1 MQCGR
6 GFGDCREISGLVSAD
21 VQTIPERAD
30 FRCCTIANEEIF
42 LIRSVRI
49 IAKNKEERDI
59 FLIPPNFLNEGSLFG
74 GMLKLRNTLEAV
86 ILVAGITIPIL
97 KITVFSFT
105 AKTILLCLTA
115 LPIGIFAL
123 IGIGGESLTAFLMNF
138 FRFLRNRKM
147 LYRSD
152 AMSEQEE
159 SRRSVW
165 QSEGEWPEEYGEE
178 EKLKKSRKTAK
189 GKANEPFPVEKIEN
203 GICYLRD
210 KRYIKIIE
218 VEPINFLLRS
228 AREQRNIIYSY
239 MSYLKISPV
248 RMQIKVVSKKADISN
263 HLDKIQEAIQ
273 REQDERCKVLLM
285 DYYNLIRRIGLKE
298 AVTRRFFIVFAYE
311 PIPGSSKKNEEKDA
325 VNQLEIAERTAR
337 TYLMQ
342 CGNNVV
348 EHENPDSFMAEVL
361 YMLLNRKTSTETPFS
376 ARAAAEVE
384 KYIAEGDA
392 NAIPISA
399 FLLPEQMDFGKAAY
413 CRIDGLYYSYFMIP
427 STGYKTQVTA
437 GWLSLLVNAG
447 EGIDV
452 DLFLSK
458 EPKEK
463 IQFQLGRQIRI
474 NRSKMKETS
483 DTNTDFDDID
493 SAVRAGYYLKDGL
506 ANNQDFYY
514 INTLITITADSRE
527 ELEWRTNEMKK
538 LMLSQDLILKPCYF
552 RQDLAFASVLPLN
565 QLHKSLHELSKRN
578 VLTTGVASCYPYVS
592 FEMSDDNGILLGV
605 NKYNNSLIIVDIF
618 NSRIY
623 KNANMVLLGT
633 SGAGKTFTMQ
643 LMALRL
649 REKNIQ
655 TFILAPLKGHEF
667 RRACHNIGGEF
678 IQISPASKNCINIME
693 IRKNDKTAEDVIDG
707 ERTERS
713 ELSAKIQRLHIFF
726 SLLIPDMTHEERQL
740 LDEALIQTYA
750 GKGITHQNES
760 LYDETGSYKTMPVLG
775 DLYDVLKKSTE
786 TRRMANILNRLVHG
800 SASTFN
806 QQTNVRL
813 DNKYIVLDISELT
826 GDLLTVGMF
835 LALDYVWDKAKEDR
849 TQEKAIFI
857 DEVWQLIGASSN
869 RLAAEFVL
877 EIFKIIRGY
886 GGAAICATQD
896 INDFLSLDDGK
907 YGKGIIN
914 NSKTK
919 IVLNLEDEEAQRV
932 QHILNLSD
940 TEIMNITHFARGN
953 GLILTNNNT
962 VTVEFKAS
970 GLETEMITTDREQ
983 LREMIRRKQE

>member
-1 MQCGR
+1 MSKIGK
-6 GFGDCREISGLVSAD
+6 I
-21 VQTIPERAD
+21 
-30 FRCCTIANEEIF
+30 
-42 LIRSVRI
+42 
-49 IAKNKEERDI
+49 KEERDI

-74 GMLKLRNTLEAV
+74 GMLKLRNTIEAV
-86 ILVAGITIPIL
+86 VLITGITVPVL
-97 KITVFSFT
+97 KITALSFT
-105 AKTILLCLTA
+105 GRVIVWCLTA
-115 LPIGIFAL
+115 LPTGIFAV

-138 FRFLRNRKM
+138 FRYLRNKRVHYRK
-147 LYRSD
+147 D
-152 AMSEQEE
+152 AVVFQK
-159 SRRSVW
+159 RREKKVLSP
-165 QSEGEWPEEYGEE
+165 EGEWPEEFD
-178 EKLKKSRKTAK
+178 EKPKRKEKKQKRKQIEK
-189 GKANEPFPVEKIEN
+189 EPFPLEKIEN

-248 RMQIKVVSKKADISN
+248 KMQVKVVSKKADIGS
-263 HLDKIQEAIQ
+263 HLAKIQQDIGK
-273 REQDERCKVLLM
+273 EQDERCKLLLM

-298 AVTRRFFIVFAYE
+298 AVTRRFFIVFEYE
-311 PIPGSSKKNEEKDA
+311 PMPGSSRKTEERDA
-325 VNQLEIAERTAR
+325 ITQLEVAERTAR
-337 TYLMQ
+337 TYLLQ
-342 CGNNVV
+342 CGNEVV
-348 EHENPDSFMAEVL
+348 EHEDSNAFMAEVF
-361 YMLLNRKTSTETPFS
+361 YMLLNRKTSAVVPFS
-376 ARAAAEVE
+376 ERVKEVVSSNMTKAEHE
-384 KYIAEGDA
+384 
-392 NAIPISA
+392 IPISE
-399 FLLPEQMDFGKAAY
+399 LMMPEEMEFRKGTY
-413 CRIDGLYYSYFMIP
+413 SIIDGLYYSYFMIP
-427 STGYKTQVTA
+427 SDGYRSQVTA

-452 DLFLSK
+452 DIFLSK

-463 IQFQLGRQIRI
+463 VQFQLGRQIRI

-493 SAVRAGYYLKDGL
+493 SAVRSGYYLKDGL

-514 INTLITITADSRE
+514 INTLITITADSVE

-552 RQDLAFASVLPLN
+552 RQDLAFQSVLPINKLDR
-565 QLHKSLHELSKRN
+565 KIFGLSKRN
-578 VLTTGVASCYPYVS
+578 ALTTGASACYPYVS

-678 IQISPASKNCINIME
+678 IQISPASQNCINIME
-693 IRKNDKTAEDVIDG
+693 IRKNDKSASLQLDG
-707 ERTERS
+707 EAIERS

-740 LDEALIQTYA
+740 LDEGMIKTYA

-760 LYDETGSYKTMPVLG
+760 LYDATGAYKPMPILG
-775 DLYDVLKKSTE
+775 DLYKVLMESAE
-786 TRRMANILNRLVHG
+786 TKRMANILNRLVNG

-849 TQEKAIFI
+849 TREKAIFI

-896 INDFLSLDDGK
+896 INDFLALDDGK

-932 QHILNLSD
+932 QGILNLSD

-953 GLILTNNNT
+953 GLILTNNNN

-970 GLETEMITTDREQ
+970 ALETEMITTDREQ
-983 LREMIRRKQE
+983 LKEIMRIRNQG

>member
-1 MQCGR
+1 M
-6 GFGDCREISGLVSAD
+6 D
-21 VQTIPERAD
+21 
-30 FRCCTIANEEIF
+30 
-42 LIRSVRI
+42 I
-49 IAKNKEERDI
+49 IAKNREERDI

-74 GMLKLRNTLEAV
+74 GMLKLRNAIEAV
-86 ILVAGITIPIL
+86 VLVVGITIPIL
-97 KITVFSFT
+97 KITALSFT
-105 AKTILLCLTA
+105 GKTIALCLTA

-138 FRFLRNRKM
+138 FRFLRNRKIH
-147 LYRSD
+147 YRSD
-152 AMSEQEE
+152 ATPTDEKDRPSILQAD
-159 SRRSVW
+159 
-165 QSEGEWPEEYGEE
+165 GEWPEEFDEE
-178 EKLKKSRKTAK
+178 EKRKKIRKKKSQATS
-189 GKANEPFPVEKIEN
+189 EPFPVEKIEN

-248 RMQIKVVSKKADISN
+248 RMQIKVISKKADISS
-263 HLDKIQEAIQ
+263 HLEKIQEEIKK
-273 REQDERCKVLLM
+273 EQDERCRILLM

-298 AVTRRFFIVFAYE
+298 AVTRRFFIVFEYE
-311 PIPGSSKKNEEKDA
+311 PIPGGSKKNEEKDA
-325 VNQLEIAERTAR
+325 ITQLEVAERTAR

-348 EHENPDSFMAEVL
+348 EHDDQNSFMAEVL
-361 YMLLNRKTSTETPFS
+361 YTLLNRKTSAEKSFS
-376 ARAAAEVE
+376 ERAAAEVG
-384 KYIAEGDA
+384 KHVSEGDA
-392 NAIPISA
+392 NSIPISA
-399 FLLPEQMDFGKAAY
+399 FILPEQMDFRKAGY
-413 CRIDGLYYSYFMIP
+413 SIIDGLYYAYFMIP
-427 STGYKTQVTA
+427 SNGYKPQVTA

-452 DLFLSK
+452 DIFLSK

-493 SAVRAGYYLKDGL
+493 SAVRSGYYLKDGL
-506 ANNQDFYY
+506 ANNHDFYY
-514 INTLITITADSRE
+514 INTLITITADSVE

-552 RQDLAFASVLPLN
+552 RQDLAFQSVLPINKLN
-565 QLHKSLHELSKRN
+565 KSLHELSKRN
-578 VLTTGVASCYPYVS
+578 VLTTGAASCYPFVS

-618 NSRIY
+618 NSKIY

-678 IQISPASKNCINIME
+678 IQISPASQNCINIME
-693 IRKNDKTAEDVIDG
+693 IRKNDKTANLQLDG
-707 ERTERS
+707 EALERS

-740 LDEALIQTYA
+740 LDEALIKTYA

-760 LYDETGSYKTMPVLG
+760 LYDDTGNYKPMPILG
-775 DLYDVLKKSTE
+775 DLYRVLMESTE
-786 TRRMANILNRLVHG
+786 TKRMANILNRLVNG

-896 INDFLSLDDGK
+896 INDFLALDDGK

-932 QHILNLSD
+932 QSILNLSD

-953 GLILTNNNT
+953 GLILTNNNN

-970 GLETEMITTDREQ
+970 ALETEMITTDREQ
-983 LREMIRRKQE
+983 LREILRMKNT

>member
-1 MQCGR
+1 M
-6 GFGDCREISGLVSAD
+6 
-21 VQTIPERAD
+21 
-30 FRCCTIANEEIF
+30 
-42 LIRSVRI
+42 IRSVRI

-86 ILVAGITIPIL
+86 ILVVGVTIPIL

-105 AKTILLCLTA
+105 TKIILLCLTA

-123 IGIGGESLTAFLMNF
+123 IGIGGESLTAFLLNF
-138 FRFLRNRKM
+138 IRFLRNR
-147 LYRSD
+147 RIWHGAD
-152 AMSEQEE
+152 VTPEQEC
-159 SRRSVW
+159 RRSVW

-178 EKLKKSRKTAK
+178 EKPKNKRRRIKK
-189 GKANEPFPVEKIEN
+189 KAETPFPVEKIEN

-228 AREQRNIIYSY
+228 VREQRNIIYSY

-248 RMQIKVVSKKADISN
+248 RMQIKVISKKADISN
-263 HLDKIQEAIQ
+263 HLDKIQEEIKT
-273 REQDERCKVLLM
+273 EQDDRCRILLM

-298 AVTRRFFIVFAYE
+298 AVTRRFFVVFEYE
-311 PIPGSSKKNEEKDA
+311 PMSGGSRKNEEKDA
-325 VNQLEIAERTAR
+325 VNQLEVAERTAR

-342 CGNNVV
+342 CGNRVV
-348 EHENPDSFMAEVL
+348 EHEDTNVFMAEVL
-361 YMLLNRKTSTETPFS
+361 YILFNRKSSAEVPFS
-376 ARAAAEVE
+376 VRAAEE
-384 KYIAEGDA
+384 IRKHITGEE
-392 NAIPISA
+392 NIPISA
-399 FLLPEQMDFGKAAY
+399 FIMPKEMDFRRAGY
-413 CRIDGLYYSYFMIP
+413 SIIDGLYYANFMIP
-427 STGYKTQVTA
+427 SDGYKPQVAA

-452 DLFLSK
+452 DIFLNK

-463 IQFQLGRQIRI
+463 VQFQLGRQIRI

-483 DTNTDFDDID
+483 DTNTDFDDMD
-493 SAVRAGYYLKDGL
+493 SAVRSGYYLKDGL

-514 INTLITITADSRE
+514 INTLITITADSQE

-552 RQDLAFASVLPLN
+552 RQDLAFASVLPFN
-565 QLHKSLHELSKRN
+565 KLHKSLHELSKRN
-578 VLTTGVASCYPYVS
+578 VLTTGAASCYPYVS

-678 IQISPASKNCINIME
+678 IQISPASRNCINIME
-693 IRKNDKTAEDVIDG
+693 IRKTDNTASIQLDG
-707 ERTERS
+707 ETMERS
-713 ELSAKIQRLHIFF
+713 ELAAKIQRLHIFF

-750 GKGITHQNES
+750 EKGITHQNES
-760 LYDETGSYKTMPVLG
+760 LQDGAGRYKPMPVLE
-775 DLYDVLKKSTE
+775 DLYNLLKENAE
-786 TRRMANILNRLVHG
+786 TKRMANILNRLVHG

-896 INDFLSLDDGK
+896 INDFLALDDGK

-932 QHILNLSD
+932 QNILNLSD

-953 GLILTNNNT
+953 GLILTNNNN

-970 GLETEMITTDREQ
+970 QLETEMITTDREQ
-983 LREMIRRKQE
+983 LREIIRNTHRTMQKEDF